1 VFTVILIMF
10 WLLFRSL
17 SLALI
22 ALAPNLLAA
31 GLVLGIMG
39 LAGIPWIS

>member
-1 VFTVILIMF
+1 VFFAILLMF

-31 GLVLGIMG
+31 GLVLGSW
-39 LAGIPWIS
+39 AWRAFPWTS